1 MKKIISLIL
10 SFILFF
16 PSYLFSFLP
25 QNIDTDFD
33 FESGVSDGKIM
44 VNDPNGS
51 NYKKDKSNK
60 RTIERDGIKKSPFCI
75 CKMEIFY
82 SD

>member
-1 MKKIISLIL
+1 MNNRD
-10 SFILFF
+10 
-16 PSYLFSFLP
+16 YR
-25 QNIDTDFD
+25 DY
-33 FESGVSDGKIM
+33 
-44 VNDPNGS
+44 S

-82 SD
+82 ED